1 MSTRVHEAGVNPARR
16 GTLGKKKRKRM
27 NCEVYRNA
35 ASENGL
41 IKCVDKPQ
49 RVRIGCTAAAF
60 CEQCAA
66 DFFSDGARL

>member
-1 MSTRVHEAGVNPARR
+1 MSTRVHEEGNPARL
-16 GTLGKKKRKRM
+16 GMLGKKKIERI

-41 IKCVDKPQ
+41 IEFVDKPQ
-49 RVRIGCTAAAF
+49 RVGIGCTAAAF
-60 CEQCAA
+60 CEQCVA

>member
-1 MSTRVHEAGVNPARR
+1 
-16 GTLGKKKRKRM
+16 M

-41 IKCVDKPQ
+41 IE
-49 RVRIGCTAAAF
+49 RVNKSHIVEIGCIAAF
-60 CEQCAA
+60 CEQCVA